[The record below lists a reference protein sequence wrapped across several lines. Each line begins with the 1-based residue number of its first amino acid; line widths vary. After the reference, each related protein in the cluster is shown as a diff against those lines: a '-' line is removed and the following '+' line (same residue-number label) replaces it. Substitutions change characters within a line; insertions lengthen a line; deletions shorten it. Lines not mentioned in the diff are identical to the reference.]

1 VAVVSGVVRTSSG
14 HPVAEARVLFS
25 RGPVPLP
32 DIATL
37 TDQRGAF
44 ALTAPAPGTYELTVA
59 ADDLTATQQ
68 LEISPGEERV
78 DIDITLEITTPP

>member
-1 VAVVSGVVRTSSG
+1 VAVVSGVVHTSAG

-25 RGPVPLP
+25 SGPVPLP

-59 ADDLTATQQ
+59 ANGFTATQQ
-68 LEISPGEERV
+68 LEISPGQERL
-78 DIDITLEITTPP
+78 DIDITLEIGTPP